1 MKNPWVRSVVLI
13 LGTVLAAAALGAG
26 ALFYLVSRLDVRAEI
41 ERVVEDATGR
51 DLTIAGDVGVTFWPV
66 LGLKAEQASLA
77 NVEGGRAPAL
87 VTMAE
92 LDIGVEIRPLLNR
105 DVVVQRLVLQKP
117 QVALEVDAQGN
128 NNWTLTPRTP
138 PPPAG
143 ETPPPA
149 PQGTQ
154 PPAQQGRFSL
164 REVRTVDGEVSY
176 YDARQGTGWIIG
188 EADLVTAIESL
199 DVPVRLEGELRYAE
213 RPVSLN
219 VVLGAPRS
227 ALAGHGSAAEIKIDS
242 DLLQVEFSG
251 AALAN
256 GVFQGNLNASGPNL
270 RELASWTGTPIQG
283 GYGLEAFSVS
293 GRIGVNGGEYAFSN
307 ATFNVDRIA
316 GRGDFTLSSLR
327 GRPYLSGRLEL
338 MDFDLNPYLPG
349 QAPPP
354 ETAEV
359 AQAAQAEAPP
369 ADGPAIPVA
378 EPVGEIAVVEAPVRA
393 VDVAAAP
400 SETPIDFSGLRG
412 INADLE
418 LVTHA
423 VLVQRMRLDSAR
435 VSVVLNEGFLASTL
449 HDVRLY
455 GGSASGRLEIDARE
469 LAVKLAQEMNLQG
482 VDAQRFLSDAINLQN
497 IEGRAE
503 LQINV
508 RTQGRT
514 QSELLSG
521 IDGRTHIEVVSGAIR
536 GVDLGGVSRTI
547 RNALRGELIAPEART
562 PFNGFSATF
571 AIADGVLASNS
582 ISFNTPDLR
591 IPGVGVIDAPQRR
604 MDLRL
609 APRSQRGGIVFP
621 FAIRGPFDQLAYT
634 SDIRDTAL
642 REITARVT
650 QVQAAARAEGG

>member
-13 LGTVLAAAALGAG
+13 LGAILAAAALGAG
-26 ALFYLVSRLDVRAEI
+26 GLFYLISRLDVRAEI
-41 ERVVEDATGR
+41 ERVVEEATGR
-51 DLTIAGDVGVTFWPV
+51 DLAINGDVGVTFWPV
-66 LGLKAEQASLA
+66 LGLKAERASLA

-105 DVVVQRLVLQKP
+105 DVVVRRLVLQKP
-117 QVALEVDAQGN
+117 QVALETDAAGN

-138 PPPAG
+138 LPPVG
-143 ETPPPA
+143 ETPPPTTPEQQA
-149 PQGTQ
+149 

-188 EADLVTAIESL
+188 DADLTTSIESL

-213 RPVSLN
+213 RPLSLN
-219 VVLGAPRS
+219 IVIGAPRS
-227 ALAGHGSAAEIKIDS
+227 AMAGRGSAAEIKIDS

-316 GRGDFTLSSLR
+316 GRGDFTLSQLR
-327 GRPYLSGRLEL
+327 GKPYLSGRLEL

-354 ETAEV
+354 ETVETAAAE
-359 AQAAQAEAPP
+359 
-369 ADGPAIPVA
+369 GPVA
-378 EPVGEIAVVEAPVRA
+378 PSAAPVGGIAVVEAPVRA

-412 INADLE
+412 VNADLE

-435 VSVVLNEGFLASTL
+435 LSLVLNDGFLASTL

-455 GGSASGRLEIDARE
+455 GGSASGRMEVDARE
-469 LAVKLAQEMNLQG
+469 LAVKLAQELNLQG
-482 VDAQRFLSDAINLQN
+482 VDAHQFLSDAINLDN
-497 IEGRAE
+497 LEGRAE

-514 QSELLSG
+514 QSELVSG
-521 IDGRTHIEVVSGAIR
+521 IGGRTHIEIVSGAIR

-571 AIADGVLASNS
+571 AIADGVLASNNL
-582 ISFNTPDLR
+582 SFNTPDLR
-591 IPGVGVIDAPQRR
+591 IPGIGVIDVPQRR

-609 APRSQRGGIVFP
+609 APRSSRGGIVFP

-650 QVQAAARAEGG
+650 EVQAAARAEN